1 MRGPDTEGA
10 DHRLPW
16 RRPVCPP
23 PRDRRTGV
31 RARSPSPT
39 PAALRLPLEHVRDF
53 RAPATETDETLTI
66 SDERPRTGLWNDP
79 ALPAPV
85 RARALLEAMTE
96 AEKVA
101 QLGSTWPDHDAGG
114 DVAPMQETFRGAD
127 RFEEAVTDGLGQL
140 TRVFGTAPIGPEA
153 GRKRLAA
160 LQERVVAANRF
171 AIPAIA
177 HEECLTG
184 FFAWQ
189 ATVYPTPLAWAATFN
204 PALVG
209 RMAQAI
215 GADMAAV
222 GVHQGLAPVL
232 DVVRDYRWGRVEE
245 TLGEDPYLVS
255 ELGLAYVQGLQSSGV
270 VATLKHFA
278 GYSASR
284 AARNH
289 APAALGPRELADVIL
304 VPFEK
309 AVVTG
314 RVRSVMNAY
323 NDIDGVPCG
332 ADEALLTRLLRD
344 TWGFEGTVVSDYWA
358 VAFLASMHQV
368 ADDVTG
374 AARAALRAG
383 IDVELPH
390 TSGYQ
395 HTLLD
400 DAACQELIDRAALR
414 VLTQKAELGLLDAG
428 WEPGQY
434 TAPAD
439 FDSPRNRGIARDL
452 AEQSIVLLDNPSGT
466 LPLAGPRS
474 IAVIGP
480 AADDAR
486 CLFGCYS
493 FPNHVLPHHPRT
505 PLGLEA
511 PTVLDAIR
519 QEFPDASVHHVTGCS
534 FTGDERGGIDA
545 AVAAA
550 SAADLTILVVG
561 DRSGMFGEGTSG
573 EGCDVSA
580 LTLPG
585 VQEDLVRAVLDAAD
599 RTVLVA
605 LSGRPYAIGRH
616 ARTADAT
623 LQAFFPG
630 EEGAAAIAGV
640 LSGRINPSGHLPVQI
655 PGDSAGQPGTYLA
668 PPLALKSDGVS
679 NIDPTPAF
687 PFGHGLAYT
696 TFTIEDVQADAQTIT
711 VDGSVTVRATITNT
725 GPREGT
731 SVPQLYLTDPVAT
744 VTRPVRQLIGFTRV
758 ELAAGESR
766 TVEFEV
772 HADLTSFTGQ
782 DLRRRV
788 EPGAITLTV
797 ARSAGDPGSCV
808 QVRLEGA
815 PRLVD
820 HTRTMTTP
828 VTVSRN

>member
-1 MRGPDTEGA
+1 M
-10 DHRLPW
+10 
-16 RRPVCPP
+16 
-23 PRDRRTGV
+23 
-31 RARSPSPT
+31 
-39 PAALRLPLEHVRDF
+39 
-53 RAPATETDETLTI
+53 TI
-66 SDERPRTGLWNDP
+66 SDERPTTGLWNDP

-85 RARALLEAMTE
+85 RARALLDVMTD
-96 AEKVA
+96 AEKIA
-101 QLGSTWPDHDAGG
+101 QLGSTWPDHDDGG

-127 RFEEAVTDGLGQL
+127 RFEEAIVDGLGQL
-140 TRVFGTAPIGPEA
+140 TRVFGTAPIDPEA
-153 GRKRLAA
+153 GRRRLTA
-160 LQERVVAANRF
+160 LQEQVVAANRF
-171 AIPAIA
+171 GIPAVA

-184 FFAWQ
+184 FFTWQ

-204 PALVG
+204 PDLVG
-209 RMAQAI
+209 RMAEAI
-215 GADMAAV
+215 GSDMAAV

-255 ELGLAYVQGLQSSGV
+255 ELGLSYVRGLESAGV

-289 APAALGPRELADVIL
+289 APAVLGPRELADVIL

-309 AVVTG
+309 AVVAG
-314 RVRSVMNAY
+314 GVRSVMNAY

-332 ADEALLTRLLRD
+332 ADEALLTGLLRD

-358 VAFLASMHQV
+358 VAFLASMHHV
-368 ADDVTG
+368 ANDVTG
-374 AARAALRAG
+374 AARVALRAG

-390 TSGYQ
+390 TSGYGEALLNDGVP
-395 HTLLD
+395 TDLLD
-400 DAACQELIDRAALR
+400 RAVLR
-414 VLTQKAELGLLDAG
+414 VLTQKAELGLLDPD
-428 WEPGQY
+428 WKPGQY

-439 FDSPRNRGIARDL
+439 LDSPRNRGIARDL
-452 AEQSIVLLDNPSGT
+452 AEQSVVLLDNPSGA
-466 LPLAGPRS
+466 LPLAAPRS

-493 FPNHVLPHHPRT
+493 FPNHVLPHHPET
-505 PLGLEA
+505 PLGVEA

-519 QEFPDASVHHVTGCS
+519 QEFPDASVHHETGCS
-534 FTGDERGGIDA
+534 FTGDDRGGIEA

-573 EGCDVSA
+573 EGCDVGT

-585 VQEDLVRAVLDAAD
+585 GQEDLVDAVLDAANQ
-599 RTVLVA
+599 TVLV
-605 LSGRPYAIGRH
+605 LVSGRPYAIGRH
-616 ARTADAT
+616 AQAADAT

-630 EEGAAAIAGV
+630 EEGSAAIAGV

-655 PGDSAGQPGTYLA
+655 PGDTAGQPGTYLA

-687 PFGHGLAYT
+687 PFGHGLSYT
-696 TFTIEDVQADAQTIT
+696 DFTIEDVRADAETIA
-711 VDGSVTVRATITNT
+711 VDGTVTVQATITNT
-725 GPREGT
+725 GPRAGT
-731 SVPQLYLTDPVAT
+731 SVPQLYLTDPVAS
-744 VTRPVRQLIGFTRV
+744 VTRPVRQLIGFTRI
-758 ELAAGESR
+758 ELAAGETR
-766 TVEFEV
+766 TVQFEL

-788 EPGAITLTV
+788 EPGQVVLTV
-797 ARSAGDPGSCV
+797 AQSAGDPGRSV
-808 QVRLEGA
+808 EVVLHGGTRI
-815 PRLVD
+815 VD
-820 HTRTMTTP
+820 HTRTMTTE
-828 VTVSRN
+828 VTILPS